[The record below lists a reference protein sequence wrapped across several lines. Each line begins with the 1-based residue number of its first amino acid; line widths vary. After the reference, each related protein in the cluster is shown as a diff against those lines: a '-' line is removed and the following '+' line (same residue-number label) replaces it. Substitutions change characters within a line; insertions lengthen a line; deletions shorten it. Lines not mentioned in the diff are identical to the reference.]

1 MRAFPE
7 CILLFRPAN
16 LATAPEAASLR
27 GHTLD
32 VLGLT
37 VRYGAFTAL
46 GSVDL
51 SVRAGEVLALLG
63 PSGCGKTTLL
73 RTVAGFVRQDAGQ
86 VLLDGR
92 AVDDL
97 PPNRRSVGIVFQN
110 YALFPHMSVAEN
122 VAYGL
127 RARRA
132 PRERI
137 AARVAELLE
146 MVQMGAFRDR
156 RPGQLS
162 GGQQQR
168 VALARAL
175 AIEPEVLLLDEPF
188 AALDRSLRLD
198 MQIEIKRLQRQL
210 GLTAILVT
218 HDQDEAMSVADR
230 IAVMRRGAIEQLGAP
245 VEVYDHPAS
254 LFVAGFI
261 GTTNRLPCVVAG
273 WENDQVRLRLAGG
286 AEIGVAM
293 QDRPPAAGTQM
304 LLTIR
309 PEQLALHAEPA
320 EGRIPVEIGLSV
332 PLGGQT
338 IREVL
343 ATGGTRLR
351 LTEPRRGAIPDLG
364 SRAWLGLAPDAR
376 PALFPRTDETEE

>member
-1 MRAFPE
+1 
-7 CILLFRPAN
+7 
-16 LATAPEAASLR
+16 
-27 GHTLD
+27 
-32 VLGLT
+32 
-37 VRYGAFTAL
+37 
-46 GSVDL
+46 
-51 SVRAGEVLALLG
+51 
-63 PSGCGKTTLL
+63 
-73 RTVAGFVRQDAGQ
+73 
-86 VLLDGR
+86 
-92 AVDDL
+92 
-97 PPNRRSVGIVFQN
+97 
-110 YALFPHMSVAEN
+110 MSVAEN
-122 VAYGL
+122 VAYGM

-132 PRERI
+132 PRDRI

-146 MVQMGAFRDR
+146 MVQMGPFRDR

-230 IAVMRRGAIEQLGAP
+230 IAVMRRGQIEQLGAP
-245 VEVYDHPAS
+245 VEVYDQPAN

-273 WENDQVRLRLAGG
+273 WADDRVRLRLAGG
-286 AEIGVAM
+286 AEIGMPM
-293 QDRPPAAGTQM
+293 QDRPPAAGSEM

-309 PEQLALHAEPA
+309 PEQLALFTEPA
-320 EGRIPVEIGLSV
+320 EGRLPVEIGLSV

-338 IREVL
+338 IREVI
-343 ATGGTRLR
+343 AAGGARLR

-364 SRAWLGLAPDAR
+364 AQAWLGLLPEAR

>member
-1 MRAFPE
+1 M
-7 CILLFRPAN
+7 LSRP
-16 LATAPEAASLR
+16 TPEAMNEAPSLR

-32 VLGLT
+32 VLGLG

-46 GSVDL
+46 DDVDL

-73 RTVAGFVRQDAGQ
+73 RTVAGFVRQSAGR
-86 VLLDGR
+86 VLIDGTGI
-92 AVDDL
+92 DDL
-97 PPNRRSVGIVFQN
+97 PPNRRRVGIVFQN

-127 RARRA
+127 KARREAA
-132 PRERI
+132 PRI
-137 AARVAELLE
+137 KARVAELLE
-146 MVQMGAFRDR
+146 MVQLGALRDR
-156 RPGQLS
+156 RPAQLS

-175 AIEPEVLLLDEPF
+175 AIEPSILLLDEPF

-230 IAVMRRGAIEQLGAP
+230 IAVMRRGRIEQLGTP
-245 VEVYDHPAS
+245 VEVYDQPGT

-261 GTTNRLPCVVAG
+261 GTTNRLPCTVDAAADGIVS
-273 WENDQVRLRLAGG
+273 LRLADGT
-286 AEIGVAM
+286 ALSV
-293 QDRPPAAGTQM
+293 PAQAAPGPA
-304 LLTIR
+304 LLTVR
-309 PEQLALHAEPA
+309 PEQLELRDEAGP
-320 EGRIPVEIGLSV
+320 GCFPVELGLAL

-338 IREVL
+338 VREARL
-343 ATGGTRLR
+343 ADGTPIR
-351 LTEPRRGAIPDLG
+351 LTEPRLGAIRDLG
-364 SRAWLGLAPDAR
+364 ARAFCALAPGAR
-376 PALFPRTDETEE
+376 PALFPRLPTEEE

>member
-1 MRAFPE
+1 
-7 CILLFRPAN
+7 LLFRPAN
-16 LATAPEAASLR
+16 LEPRPEAELLR

-37 VRYGAFTAL
+37 VRYGSFTAL
-46 GSVDL
+46 DRVDL
-51 SVRAGEVLALLG
+51 FVSAGEVLALLG

-86 VLLDGR
+86 VMLNG
-92 AVDDL
+92 AMIDDL
-97 PPNRRSVGIVFQN
+97 PPNRRDVGIVFQN
-110 YALFPHMSVAEN
+110 YALFPHMSVGDN
-122 VAYGL
+122 IAYGMQ
-127 RARRA
+127 ARRMK
-132 PRERI
+132 RDHI

-146 MVQMGAFRDR
+146 MVQMGPFRDR

-175 AIEPEVLLLDEPF
+175 ATEPKVLLLDEPF

-230 IAVMRRGAIEQLGAP
+230 IAVMRGGRIEQLGAP
-245 VEVYDHPAS
+245 VDLYDSPAN

-261 GTTNRLPCVVAG
+261 GTTNQIPCTVTG
-273 WENDQVRLRLAGG
+273 WVEEKVRLRLSGG
-286 AEIGVAM
+286 GDLGLPMHELP
-293 QDRPPAAGTQM
+293 PPAGTP
-304 LLTIR
+304 LVLTLR
-309 PEQLALHAEPA
+309 PEHLVLHPEPGD
-320 EGRIPVEIGLSV
+320 GRIAVEIGLAV

-338 IREVL
+338 IREVSL
-343 ATGGTRLR
+343 PGGTRLR

-364 SRAWLGLAPDAR
+364 ATAWLGLAPDAR
-376 PALFPRTDETEE
+376 PALFPRAEE

>member
-1 MRAFPE
+1 M
-7 CILLFRPAN
+7 LFRPAN
-16 LATAPEAASLR
+16 LNPAATSVAGMP

-32 VLGLT
+32 TLGLT

-46 GSVDL
+46 DGVDL

-73 RTVAGFVRQDAGQ
+73 RTVAGFVRQAAGQ
-86 VLLDGR
+86 VLLDGK
-92 AVDDL
+92 AIDDL

-137 AARVAELLE
+137 EARVAELLE
-146 MVQMGAFRDR
+146 MVQMAGFRDR
-156 RPGQLS
+156 RPAQLS

-230 IAVMRRGAIEQLGAP
+230 IAVMRRGRIEQLGAP
-245 VEVYDHPAS
+245 VEVYDNPAN

-261 GTTNRLPCVVAG
+261 GTTNRLPCTIAG
-273 WENDQVRLRLAGG
+273 WSDDRVRLRLAGG
-286 AEIGVAM
+286 AEIGMPM
-293 QDRPPAAGTQM
+293 QDRPPAAGSAM

-309 PEQLALHAEPA
+309 PEQLLLHAEPG
-320 EGRIPVEIGLSV
+320 EDRIAVEVGLSV

-338 IREVL
+338 VREVV

-364 SRAWLGLAPDAR
+364 ATAWLGLAPDAR
-376 PALFPRTDETEE
+376 PALFPRTDDPEE

>member
-1 MRAFPE
+1 M
-7 CILLFRPAN
+7 LHRPTPQEPQA
-16 LATAPEAASLR
+16 AASLR

-32 VLGLT
+32 VVGLG
-37 VRYGAFTAL
+37 VRYGGFTAL
-46 GSVDL
+46 HAVDL

-73 RTVAGFVRQDAGQ
+73 RSVAGFVRQSTGK
-86 VLLDGR
+86 VLIDG
-92 AVDDL
+92 ASIDDL
-97 PPNRRSVGIVFQN
+97 PPNRRRVGIVFQN

-127 RARRA
+127 KARREK
-132 PRERI
+132 RDRI
-137 AARVAELLE
+137 EARVAELLE
-146 MVQMGAFRDR
+146 MVQMGPLRDR
-156 RPGQLS
+156 RPTQLS

-175 AIEPEVLLLDEPF
+175 AIEPSILLLDEPF

-230 IAVMRRGAIEQLGAP
+230 IAVMRGGRIEQLGTP
-245 VEVYDHPAS
+245 VEVYDRPAS

-261 GTTNRLPCVVAG
+261 GTTNSLPCTVGG
-273 WENDQVRLRLAGG
+273 WLDDSVRLRLEDGTDLAIP
-286 AEIGVAM
+286 AEVAP
-293 QDRPPAAGTQM
+293 PPANTPAV
-304 LLTIR
+304 LTLR
-309 PEQLALHAEPA
+309 PEQLVLHEDPG
-320 EGRIPVEIGLSV
+320 EGRFPVELGLAV

-338 IREVL
+338 IRE
-343 ATGGTRLR
+343 ARTPGGTTIR
-351 LTEPRRGAIPDLG
+351 LTEPRRGAIRVLG
-364 SRAWLGLAPDAR
+364 DRAWCSLAPGAR
-376 PALFPRTDETEE
+376 PALFPRPSPEEARA

>member
-1 MRAFPE
+1 M
-7 CILLFRPAN
+7 LTRPST
-16 LATAPEAASLR
+16 ATETASLR

-32 VLGLT
+32 VLGLG
-37 VRYGAFTAL
+37 VRYGGFTAL
-46 GSVDL
+46 DNVDL

-73 RTVAGFVRQDAGQ
+73 RTVAGFVRQSAGR
-86 VLLDGR
+86 VLIDGT
-92 AVDDL
+92 AIDDL
-97 PPNRRSVGIVFQN
+97 PPNRRRVGIVFQN

-127 RARRA
+127 QARREAA
-132 PRERI
+132 PRTK
-137 AARVAELLE
+137 ARVAELLE
-146 MVQMGAFRDR
+146 MVQLGPLRDR

-175 AIEPEVLLLDEPF
+175 AIEPSILLLDEPF

-230 IAVMRRGAIEQLGAP
+230 IAVMRRGKIEQLGTP
-245 VEVYDHPAS
+245 VEVYDRPAT

-261 GTTNRLPCVVAG
+261 GTTNRLPCVVDG
-273 WENDQVRLRLAGG
+273 MGSLRLADGT
-286 AEIGVAM
+286 AL
-293 QDRPPAAGTQM
+293 PAPADAAPGPA
-304 LLTIR
+304 LLTVR
-309 PEQLALHAEPA
+309 PEQLMLRDEAGP
-320 EGRIPVEIGLSV
+320 GCFPVELGLAL

-338 IREVL
+338 VREARL
-343 ATGGTRLR
+343 ADGTPIR
-351 LTEPRRGAIPDLG
+351 LTEPRLGAIRDLG
-364 SRAWLGLAPDAR
+364 ARAFCALAPGAR
-376 PALFPRTDETEE
+376 PALFPRPTTEEE